1 MGKKTRC
8 AERCSVQASQ
18 RSARKSCKTYL
29 NGAEVDEEVGR
40 SVLGGDETV
49 SLLVVE
55 PLDSAVLAVRC
66 RGVHFDDVC
75 VGGGFGGS
83 WYIGG
88 G

>member
-1 MGKKTRC
+1 VR
-8 AERCSVQASQ
+8 ASQ
-18 RSARKSCKTYL
+18 RSACQWCETYL

-55 PLDSAVLAVRC
+55 PLDGAVLAVRS
-66 RGVHFDDVC
+66 RGVHFDMSVWV
-75 VGGGFGGS
+75 VGIE
-83 WYIGG
+83 WCWCIGG